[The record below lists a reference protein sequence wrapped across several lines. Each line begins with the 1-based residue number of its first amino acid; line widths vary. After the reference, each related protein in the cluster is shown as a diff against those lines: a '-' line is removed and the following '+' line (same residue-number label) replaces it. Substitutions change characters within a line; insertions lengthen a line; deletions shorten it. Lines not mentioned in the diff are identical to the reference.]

1 MISRDLT
8 STLQRLATSFP
19 VVTVTGP
26 RQSGKTTLVRA
37 LFADKPY
44 VTLEDPSE
52 RLFAE
57 EDPKGF
63 LARFADG
70 AIFDEAQRWPD
81 LFSYLQGMVAEDR
94 QVGRFILTGS
104 QQFGLLAGVSQ
115 SLAGRVGVLRLLP
128 LSSSEAPKL
137 SSSSLN
143 SVLLTGGYPALHEQS
158 INAQDWFASYIATYA
173 ECDVR
178 QLVNVQDTTA
188 FYRFLRLCAGR
199 TGCLL
204 NLSDLAGEAGV
215 TNKVA
220 QAWMSVLQ
228 SSDLVYLLPPYHK
241 NFGKRLVKTPK
252 LYFVD
257 TGLACWLLGI
267 RSEDVLALHPLRGA
281 LFETW
286 VIGEALKARYNAGE
300 AADLYFWRDNNGV
313 EADLVYEQDGK
324 LQPIEIKSGAT
335 VTSDYVKA
343 GQKAAKFAGDEA
355 LTPWLVH
362 GGEDNYERSG
372 VDVVSWRKFSGKV
385 FESSNE

>member
-1 MISRDLT
+1 MIPRELT
-8 STLQRLATSFP
+8 QTLQRLATSFP
-19 VVTVTGP
+19 IITVTGP
-26 RQSGKTTLVRA
+26 RQSGKTTLVRD
-37 LFADKPY
+37 LFSDKPY

-63 LARFADG
+63 LARFEKG

-81 LFSYLQGMVAEDR
+81 LFSYLQGMVDEDR
-94 QVGRFILTGS
+94 EVGRFILTGS

-115 SLAGRVGVLRLLP
+115 SLAGRAGVTRLLP
-128 LSSSEAPKL
+128 LAAPEVPTL
-137 SSSSLN
+137 SSDNLN
-143 SVLLTGGYPALHEQS
+143 SIMITGGYPALHAQT
-158 INAQDWFASYIATYA
+158 INAQDWFASYIATYV
-173 ECDVR
+173 ERDVR
-178 QLVNVQDTTA
+178 QLVNVQDLST
-188 FYRFLRLCAGR
+188 FQRFLRLCAGR
-199 TGCLL
+199 TGSLL
-204 NLSDLAGEAGV
+204 NLNALAGEAGV

-220 QAWMSVLQ
+220 QDWMSVLQ

-252 LYFVD
+252 LYFMD

-267 RSEDVLALHPLRGA
+267 RSEEVLALHPLRGS

-286 VIGEALKARYNAGE
+286 VVSEALKTRYNAGE

-313 EADLVYEQDGK
+313 EADLVYERDGK

-335 VTSDYVKA
+335 VTSDYIRA

-362 GGEDNYERSG
+362 GGGDNYERSG
-372 VDVVSWRKFSGKV
+372 VDVIGWREFAGRV
-385 FESSNE
+385 FK

>member
-1 MISRDLT
+1 MFRAGFSIEWKKTVKNDY
-8 STLQRLATSFP
+8 LAALSQEIEK
-19 VVTVTGP
+19 P
-26 RQSGKTTLVRA
+26 R
-37 LFADKPY
+37 
-44 VTLEDPSE
+44 E
-52 RLFAE
+52 RPL
-57 EDPKGF
+57 
-63 LARFADG
+63 
-70 AIFDEAQRWPD
+70 
-81 LFSYLQGMVAEDR
+81 
-94 QVGRFILTGS
+94 
-104 QQFGLLAGVSQ
+104 
-115 SLAGRVGVLRLLP
+115 GRVGVLRLLP

-137 SSSSLN
+137 LSSSLN

>member
-1 MISRDLT
+1 MARLVLLSSR
-8 STLQRLATSFP
+8 
-19 VVTVTGP
+19 
-26 RQSGKTTLVRA
+26 
-37 LFADKPY
+37 Y
-44 VTLEDPSE
+44 
-52 RLFAE
+52 
-57 EDPKGF
+57 
-63 LARFADG
+63 
-70 AIFDEAQRWPD
+70 
-81 LFSYLQGMVAEDR
+81 R

-115 SLAGRVGVLRLLP
+115 SLAGRAGVLRLLP
-128 LSSSEAPKL
+128 LSSSEVPKL

-143 SVLLTGGYPALHEQS
+143 SVLLTGGYPALHAQS
-158 INAQDWFASYIATYA
+158 INAQDWFASYIATYV
-173 ECDVR
+173 ERDVR
-178 QLVNVQDTTA
+178 QLVNVQDLST
-188 FYRFLRLCAGR
+188 FQRFLRLCAGR
-199 TGCLL
+199 TGNLL
-204 NLSDLAGEAGV
+204 NLNALAGEAGV

-372 VDVVSWRKFSGKV
+372 VDVVSWRKFSGRV
-385 FESSNE
+385 FKSSNE

>member
-1 MISRDLT
+1 MIYRELIK
-8 STLQRLATSFP
+8 A
-19 VVTVTGP
+19 
-26 RQSGKTTLVRA
+26 
-37 LFADKPY
+37 
-44 VTLEDPSE
+44 
-52 RLFAE
+52 
-57 EDPKGF
+57 
-63 LARFADG
+63 
-70 AIFDEAQRWPD
+70 
-81 LFSYLQGMVAEDR
+81 LQGIA
-94 QVGRFILTGS
+94 TP
-104 QQFGLLAGVSQ
+104 
-115 SLAGRVGVLRLLP
+115 LP
-128 LSSSEAPKL
+128 EADFVTN
-137 SSSSLN
+137 SLN
-143 SVLLTGGYPALHEQS
+143 SILLTSSYPALTAEAVS
-158 INAQDWFASYIATYA
+158 PQDWFASYTASYVDS
-173 ECDVR
+173 DVC
-178 QLVNVQDTTA
+178 QLVNVDDLAA
-188 FYRFLRLCAGR
+188 FYQFLRLCAGR

-204 NLSDLAGEAGV
+204 DVSDLAGEAGV

-267 RSEDVLALHPLRGA
+267 RSEEVLALHPLRGS

-335 VTSDYVKA
+335 VTSDYIKA

-362 GGEDNYERSG
+362 GGDDNYQRSG
-372 VDVVSWRKFSGKV
+372 VDVIGWRMFAERV
-385 FESSNE
+385 FK